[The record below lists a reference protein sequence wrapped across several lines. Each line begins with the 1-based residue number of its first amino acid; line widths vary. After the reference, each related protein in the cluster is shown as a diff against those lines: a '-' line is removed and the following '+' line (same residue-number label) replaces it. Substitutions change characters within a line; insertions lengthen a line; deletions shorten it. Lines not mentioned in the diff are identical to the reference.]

1 MYIYLN
7 SKERRKMFDYKKFG
21 HMTKEEL
28 LEHLTVS
35 LLGTGITY
43 KVMGKVSHDCGSEV
57 SKLSVIFSFEKSEK
71 EDG

>member
-1 MYIYLN
+1 
-7 SKERRKMFDYKKFG
+7 MFDYKKFG

-57 SKLSVIFSFEKSEK
+57 SKLSVIFEKSEK